1 MKSLS
6 NSSLISWWERSFVST
21 IATWLISIAAAPSVA
36 WNRKIY
42 IESRCCLAI
51 GNTKSITLEKIQWIK
66 VTIGIN
72 LGWIILGTYVHST
85 GPIVKLNTS
94 ISEIIEPTIKQL
106 LALPYGKVDPIERR
120 RLNIMQANIPIWI
133 SFLFPMF
140 DKAFRVIR
148 TLATFIKIIV
158 IWTYFAVVDPI
169 ISLSIGLQ

>member
-1 MKSLS
+1 
-6 NSSLISWWERSFVST
+6 
-21 IATWLISIAAAPSVA
+21 
-36 WNRKIY
+36 
-42 IESRCCLAI
+42 
-51 GNTKSITLEKIQWIK
+51 
-66 VTIGIN
+66 
-72 LGWIILGTYVHST
+72 LGTYVHST

-158 IWTYFAVVDPI
+158 I
-169 ISLSIGLQ
+169 